1 VPDSCTVLIASSDL
15 LPVLTERA
23 AVGDVEV
30 LAFSDTDALRAFEAI
45 IRRRPA
51 AVVLER
57 LFAATP
63 RGAALINRI
72 KQDPALAESEI
83 RVVSHDTDYTRV
95 SPRRAPEPAAGGA
108 AATGSS
114 PHTTATASA
123 VSPAQPLDYRGT
135 RRAPRHRISGDTP
148 VLVDGNQASLM
159 DLSSLGAQVV
169 SGNVLKP
176 NQRVRVALS
185 DDHGTVRF
193 NAAVAWASFE
203 IPPGS
208 GPRYRAGVEF
218 IDADT
223 SAVDA
228 FCLRHKS

>member
-72 KQDPALAESEI
+72 KADPALAHSEI
-83 RVVSHDTDYTRV
+83 RIISHDTDYVRV
-95 SPRRAPEPAAGGA
+95 SPRRPSDAGPNAAAAVAAPAEDPAAA
-108 AATGSS
+108 
-114 PHTTATASA
+114 
-123 VSPAQPLDYRGT
+123 PLDHRGT
-135 RRAPRHRISGDTP
+135 RRAARVKVSNP
-148 VLVDGNQASLM
+148 VGVMVDGNSAALVDISAI
-159 DLSSLGAQVV
+159 GAQIV
-169 SGNVLKP
+169 SQTVLRP
-176 NQRVRVALS
+176 NQRVRMSLA
-185 DDHGTVRF
+185 DQKGTMRF

-203 IPPGS
+203 IPPNS
-208 GPRYRAGVEF
+208 GPRYRAGIEF
-218 IDADT
+218 IDAD
-223 SAVDA
+223 ADA
-228 FCLRHKS
+228 LAAYCLRHKA